1 MFPARRVVLMNKLL
15 AATIC
20 IAIFAGAAS
29 AETQTVR
36 VIGVK
41 DGDTIECRT
50 ISGPP
55 QTIRLSGI
63 DAPEKKQP
71 FGERAKQYTS
81 KTVMGKTVVI
91 ETYGRDRYGR
101 IIADVRVRSGTLN
114 EELVRNGLAW
124 WYQKYSHDRRLRDAE
139 FFARKQK
146 VGLWTDT
153 TPQPPWEY
161 RRQKPG
167 GV

>member
-1 MFPARRVVLMNKLL
+1 MDKLL

-20 IAIFAGAAS
+20 TAIFAGAAS

-41 DGDTIECRT
+41 DGDTIECLPV
-50 ISGPP
+50 SGPP

-81 KTVMGKTVVI
+81 KAVMGKTVVI
-91 ETYGRDRYGR
+91 ETHGHDRYGR
-101 IIADVRVRSGTLN
+101 IIADVRKPGGTLN

-139 FFARKQK
+139 LRARKK
-146 VGLWTDT
+146 KIGLWTET
-153 TPQPPWEY
+153 MPQPPWHY
-161 RRQKPG
+161 RREKRTG
-167 GV
+167 I